1 MFERN
6 ITSFGAIGDGRYD
19 NSEAFS
25 AACNAVKEAGGG
37 ILHVSAGIWKTGP
50 LELFSNTSLVLEENS
65 VISFIPDPDRYKPVW
80 TRWEGVECY
89 GMHPLV
95 FADNQERIRITGK
108 GAFDGSG
115 AVWWAMLQEK
125 RKNGQKSP
133 ATPGEQALSR
143 LNPGYEK
150 QPSGGGSREMQFL
163 RPPLVQFRKCA
174 SIYLEGFSLRNS
186 PFWTLHPVFCTDVT
200 IRDIHITNPADAPN
214 TDGMDIDSCENV
226 LIERCEVAVGDDGI
240 AIKSGSGEDGIKAN
254 KPSQNIAVR
263 RCIVKN
269 GHGGIVIGSE
279 TAAGIFNVTAE
290 HCLFQG
296 TDRGIRIKT
305 RRGRG
310 GQISNLHFKH
320 LTMENNLCPV
330 VINMFYRCGAALSDG
345 WFTLEPLPVVYTTPS
360 IKNVVIEDIKATG
373 CRASAGFIAGLPE
386 SPVRNLSISDSEFA
400 TNESDPA
407 HPDES
412 DMFLGLPEASAK
424 SFRVINAYEPVFS
437 NVKFSAESA
446 EFDLAFCTANSDNH
460 YTTEPFQN

>member
-1 MFERN
+1 VIERS
-6 ITSFGAIGDGRYD
+6 ITSFGANGDGQYD

-25 AACNAVKEAGGG
+25 AAFNAIKEAGGG
-37 ILHVSAGIWKTGP
+37 ILHIGKGIWKTGP
-50 LELFSNTSLVLEENS
+50 IEVFSNTTLYLEEGGL
-65 VISFIPDPDRYKPVW
+65 ISFIPEPDYYKPVW

-95 FADNQERIRITGK
+95 FANNQEHIRIIGK

-115 AVWWAMLQEK
+115 AVWWAMLREK
-125 RKNGQKSP
+125 HKSGQKLP
-133 ATPGEQALSR
+133 VTVIERDLAR
-143 LNPGYEK
+143 LNPGYER

-163 RPPLVQFRKCA
+163 RPPLVQFRNCTG
-174 SIYLEGFSLRNS
+174 IYLEGFSLQNS
-186 PFWTLHPVFCTDVT
+186 PFWTLHPVFCNDIT
-200 IRDIHITNPADAPN
+200 IRDIKITNPADAPN

-240 AIKSGSGEDGIKAN
+240 AIKSGSGEDGIKVH
-254 KPSQNIAVR
+254 KPSQNITVR
-263 RCIVKN
+263 HCTVKD

-310 GQISNLHFKH
+310 GQIGNLHFKH

-345 WFTLEPLPVVYTTPS
+345 WFTLDPMPVVYTTPS
-360 IKNVVIEDIKATG
+360 IKNIIIEDIKATG

-386 SPVRNLSISDSEFA
+386 SPVRNLSIADSEFY
-400 TNESDPA
+400 TSENDPA

-412 DMFLGLPEASAK
+412 DMFLGLPPAETK
-424 SFRVINAYEPVFS
+424 SFRILNAYEPVFS
-437 NVKFSAESA
+437 NVNIVS
-446 EFDLAFCTANSDNH
+446 N
-460 YTTEPFQN
+460 

>member
-1 MFERN
+1 MGVHRSELAFERN
-6 ITSFGAIGDGRYD
+6 IASFGAIGDGRYD
-19 NSEAFS
+19 NSDAF
-25 AACNAVKEAGGG
+25 AAAFNAVKEAGGG
-37 ILHVSAGIWKTGP
+37 ILHVGAGVWKTGP
-50 LELFSNTSLVLEENS
+50 LEIFSNTILVLEEQS

-108 GAFDGSG
+108 GVFDGSG
-115 AVWWAMLQEK
+115 AAWWAMLREK
-125 RKNGQKSP
+125 RKNGQKAP
-133 ATPGEQALSR
+133 KTPGERALAR

-163 RPPLVQFRKCA
+163 RPPLAQFRNCT
-174 SIYLEGFSLRNS
+174 SVYLEGFSLRNS
-186 PFWTLHPVFCTDVT
+186 PFWTLHPVFCNDVT

-214 TDGMDIDSCENV
+214 TDGIDIDSCENV
-226 LIERCEVAVGDDGI
+226 LIEGCEVAVGDDGI
-240 AIKSGSGEDGIKAN
+240 AIKSGSGENGIMVN

-263 RCIVKN
+263 RCVVRN

-279 TAAGIFNVTAE
+279 TAGGIFNVTAE

-296 TDRGIRIKT
+296 TDRGVRIKT

-310 GQISNLHFKH
+310 GQISNLHFKR
-320 LTMENNLCPV
+320 LTMENNLCPL

-345 WFTLEPLPVVYTTPS
+345 WFTLEPLPVIYTTPS
-360 IKNVVIEDIKATG
+360 IKNIIIEDIKATG

-386 SPVRNLSISDSEFA
+386 SPVRNLSISDSEFI
-400 TNESDPA
+400 TDENDPA

-412 DMFLGLPEASAK
+412 DMFLGLPEVKTK
-424 SFRVINAYEPVFS
+424 SFRVLNAYEPVFS
-437 NVKFSAESA
+437 NVTFSAGSA
-446 EFDLAFCTANSDNH
+446 DAAV
-460 YTTEPFQN
+460 